1 VSGLCDVLFK
11 GLCLFLWLFC
21 FLGFGLW
28 VFNFGYRGY
37 VTEVIIT
44 IFVCYIVKCYPFQ
57 YFMGYRVVDCILYGY
72 RLNFQCGFLSFIH
85 DTEEMS
91 CSIFSFPLSMLFTA

>member
-1 VSGLCDVLFK
+1 MFCLMVYVYSYGCFVF
-11 GLCLFLWLFC
+11 LFLVI
-21 FLGFGLW
+21 GF
-28 VFNFGYRGY
+28 FNFGYRGY

-72 RLNFQCGFLSFIH
+72 RLYFRCGFLSFIH
-85 DTEEMS
+85 VTEEMS
-91 CSIFSFPLSMLFTA
+91 CSIFSFPLSILFTA